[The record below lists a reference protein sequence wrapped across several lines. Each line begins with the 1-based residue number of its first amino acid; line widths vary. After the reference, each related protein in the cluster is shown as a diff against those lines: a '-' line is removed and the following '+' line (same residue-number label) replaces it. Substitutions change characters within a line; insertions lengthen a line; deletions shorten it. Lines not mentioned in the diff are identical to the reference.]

1 MKEKFIR
8 LNDKICAIWHILQCK
23 EFALFT
29 CEHFNNSKGSTC
41 TISLGIDEDKEKELK
56 EIARYKERM
65 ERELMEKQSDSD

>member
-8 LNDKICAIWHILQCK
+8 LNDKICAIWHILRCK

-41 TISLGIDEDKEKELK
+41 TISLGIDEDKEKSKVFRET
-56 EIARYKERM
+56 IAKYIT
-65 ERELMEKQSDSD
+65 L

>member
-8 LNDKICAIWHILQCK
+8 INDKIHAIWQILRCK

-41 TISLGIDEDKEKELK
+41 TISLGIEDKAKSKVFRET
-56 EIARYKERM
+56 IAKYIT
-65 ERELMEKQSDSD
+65 L